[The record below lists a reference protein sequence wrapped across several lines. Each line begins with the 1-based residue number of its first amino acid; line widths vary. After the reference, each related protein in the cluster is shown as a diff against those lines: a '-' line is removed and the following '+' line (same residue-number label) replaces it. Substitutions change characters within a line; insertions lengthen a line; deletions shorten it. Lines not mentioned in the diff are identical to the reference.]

1 MSNYDRR
8 TRECFVSQLHPELRQ
23 AIREYF
29 KEHNLGDPETESLIC
44 CETISEKKDAGK
56 LVSWLGGESDSTI
69 YTGMLLTSQKLIW
82 VRKGD
87 QSDIVLNA
95 ANLKEMRVNAYEPLL
110 SKEPGLEI
118 LGFIETTK
126 SRVRGHIGMGPEA
139 ATQKFGKAVQ
149 ETIAKLKPP
158 SKKRGLFKWLLG

>member
-1 MSNYDRR
+1 MSNYDRT

-23 AIREYF
+23 AILGYF
-29 KEHNLGDPETESLIC
+29 KERDLGDPETESLMC
-44 CETISEKKDAGK
+44 CETISKKKDTGK

-69 YTGMLLTSQKLIW
+69 YTGMLLTPQRLIW

-87 QSDIVLNA
+87 QSNSVLNA
-95 ANLKEMRVNAYEPLL
+95 ASLKEIRVNVYEPLL

-118 LGFIETTK
+118 FGFIETTK
-126 SRVRGHIGMGPEA
+126 GRVRGHIAMGPEA
-139 ATQKFGKAVQ
+139 ATQKFGEAVR
-149 ETIAKLKPP
+149 EAISKLKPP